1 MKAKRKFEIIAI
13 MFMLANS
20 AFAYANQAPKDAQF
34 DECDY
39 VNLEQCD

>member
-1 MKAKRKFEIIAI
+1 MKIKRKFEILAF

-20 AFAYANQAPKDAQF
+20 IFAYANQAPKDAKF

-39 VNLEQCD
+39 VNLERCD